1 MTALGRTET
10 LATPPACLLFTLHT
24 KQRGMF
30 GRPLSSGSIERHFG
44 WMGLVALLVGL
55 GVAILSMIL
64 GLQGWELDRLW
75 LYLLGSAMFILVG
88 VQLIIYWI
96 LMLVLEELSQ
106 RDSMVERDLQ
116 VMSVQSKV

>member
-1 MTALGRTET
+1 
-10 LATPPACLLFTLHT
+10 
-24 KQRGMF
+24 
-30 GRPLSSGSIERHFG
+30 
-44 WMGLVALLVGL
+44 MGLVALLVGL

-75 LYLLGSAMFILVG
+75 LYLLGAAMFILVG

-106 RDSMVERDLQ
+106 RESMVERDLQ
-116 VMSVQSKV
+116 VVGMKAKV